1 MKAAPLLLAMLA
13 ISVPALAA
21 STAGVDP
28 SLRAIVENA
37 PALLIP
43 AHTAA
48 LMKHELD
55 QYALFVDVDASPDP
69 LSTLRVDAHV
79 PFFVYDAPETF
90 DQTFLGRMD
99 AALRAKRLRFVD
111 GVVLVSRSAST
122 ALKAAELMREHGY
135 GLVFAVTSPQ
145 YAGR

>member
-1 MKAAPLLLAMLA
+1 MKATRMLIAMLA
-13 ISVPALAA
+13 LSMPAAA
-21 STAGVDP
+21 APSAGTP
-28 SLRAIVENA
+28 QPLRVIAENA

-43 AHTAA
+43 THTAM

-55 QYALFVDVDASPDP
+55 QYALFVDVDAAPDP

-79 PFFVYDAPETF
+79 PLLVYDAPETF

-99 AALRAKRLRFVD
+99 EALRAKRLRFTD
-111 GVVLVSRSAST
+111 GVVLVSRSPRT
-122 ALKAAELMREHGY
+122 ALQAAELMREHGY
-135 GLVFAVTSPQ
+135 ALVFAVTSAQ